1 MLPFFIVHV
10 RAQHSVLRKKRPTCA
25 SSSCG
30 EDNRGSSSL
39 RYGGASLSGCGAD
52 IRGGSSLGSGS
63 SSLSDCCADIRS
75 SKLLLQFA
83 NPGLK
88 LLLQFANPGLRSSKL
103 LLQYGSPALGS
114 GGADLRLEGGSS
126 CGSNRIPKETCN
138 GGCN

>member
-83 NPGLK
+83 NPGL
-88 LLLQFANPGLRSSKL
+88 RSSKL

>member
-39 RYGGASLSGCGAD
+39 SYGGASLSGCGAD
-52 IRGGSSLGSGS
+52 IRGS
-63 SSLSDCCADIRS
+63 SSLSGYCCADIRS

-83 NPGLK
+83 NPG
-88 LLLQFANPGLRSSKL
+88 LQFANPGLRSSKL

-126 CGSNRIPKETCN
+126 CGLNRIPKETCN

>member
-39 RYGGASLSGCGAD
+39 SYGGASLSGCGAD

-63 SSLSDCCADIRS
+63 SSLSYCCADIRS
-75 SKLLLQFA
+75 S
-83 NPGLK
+83 K

>member
-39 RYGGASLSGCGAD
+39 SYGGASLSGCGAD
-52 IRGGSSLGSGS
+52 IRGGSSLSGY
-63 SSLSDCCADIRS
+63 CCADIRS
-75 SKLLLQFA
+75 SKLLLQYE
-83 NPGLK
+83 K

>member
-10 RAQHSVLRKKRPTCA
+10 RAQHSVLRKKRTTCA

-39 RYGGASLSGCGAD
+39 SYGGASLSGCGASLSGCGAD
-52 IRGGSSLGSGS
+52 IRGGSSLSGY
-63 SSLSDCCADIRS
+63 CCADI
-75 SKLLLQFA
+75 
-83 NPGLK
+83 
-88 LLLQFANPGLRSSKL
+88 RSSKL

-126 CGSNRIPKETCN
+126 CGLNRIPKETCN